1 MSEGPEPQE
10 LFEHVERRH
19 QDIEAAEEEKVK
31 HTDRFTMKAALIAS
45 VLAVAAALTSILA
58 GHTIN
63 GAILKQ
69 IDATDAWATYQSDTT
84 KANIYEASKF
94 IVESITSADQKAN
107 DEKSQNIISEL
118 ARKADKYAKIKIE
131 RGHEARE
138 MSLESHKEL
147 KKHQQFSLAMACF
160 QIGIVITSVS
170 IIVRRRFLYH
180 IGIAAGLIG
189 SALTVYGLKM

>member
-10 LFEHVERRH
+10 FFEHVERRH
-19 QDIEAAEEEKVK
+19 HDIEEEPK
-31 HTDRFTMKAALIAS
+31 HTDKFTMKAALIAS
-45 VLAVAAALTSILA
+45 ILAVLAALTSILA

-107 DEKSQNIISEL
+107 DTKSQSIISEL
-118 ARKADKYAKIKIE
+118 AKKADLYAKIKIE
-131 RGHEARE
+131 KGHEAKE
-138 MSLESHKEL
+138 MSLDSHKEL

-160 QIGIVITSVS
+160 QIGIVIASVA
-170 IIVRRRFLYH
+170 IIVRKEFLYH
-180 IGIAAGLIG
+180 IGILAGIIG
-189 SALTVYGLKM
+189 TTVTIFGLRM